1 MARYSILSTRPREAL
16 EFTNAL
22 ERAARALRTA
32 RRGLSGAYG
41 LTVAEWWMLR
51 ALRPPRESTA
61 ASAGAG
67 MCQERSLAEL
77 ARRLRISRQAA
88 HRTAAR
94 LERAGLLR
102 CVQRG
107 GDRRLRLASLTP
119 DGEHSL
125 ERLEST
131 MHKLL
136 LEMTNDISPH
146 WLEPLTNALTR
157 LSDRLR
163 SCPTVCRASLQGRR
177 AGGRPRKPVNHV
189 DEFSAGGVRPAAAS
203 RPAPGT
209 VA

>member
-1 MARYSILSTRPREAL
+1 MVCYSLLSPCAREAL

-22 ERAARALRTA
+22 ERAGRALRIA
-32 RRGLSGAYG
+32 RRGLSCAYG
-41 LTVAEWWMLR
+41 LTVAEWRMLR
-51 ALRPPRESTA
+51 ALRSPRNSTGRA
-61 ASAGAG
+61 RADIG
-67 MCQERSLAEL
+67 QERSVAEL

-102 CVQRG
+102 CVPHG

-131 MHKLL
+131 MRTLL
-136 LEMTNDISPH
+136 LEMTNNISPY
-146 WLEPLTNALTR
+146 WLEPLTDALTR

-163 SCPTVCRASLQGRR
+163 SCPSVLRASRRGRR
-177 AGGRPRKPVNHV
+177 AGGRPRKSVNQV
-189 DEFSAGGVRPAAAS
+189 DEIFCRGN
-203 RPAPGT
+203 PGQGR
-209 VA
+209 AIR